1 MKRVLIL
8 VEGQT
13 EERFVKTV
21 LNSHLENFNVTCI
34 PTIITTKLVKRGPNF
49 KGGVP
54 EYAIVSRQ
62 IQRLLGD
69 TNASFVTT
77 MIDYY
82 GLPNSFPGEKTIG
95 GGTPHERVA
104 YLEQEISKD
113 IDDKRFLPYYSLHE
127 FEAILFSSPREIAN
141 TMIQAPSIV
150 SLQTIRSS
158 FSTPEDINDNPTTC
172 PSRRLLNLF
181 DTYNKPIYGT
191 LISQRIG
198 LETIREECP
207 HFNEWISRFEN
218 LQN

>member
-1 MKRVLIL
+1 MHKILIL

-21 LNSHLENFNVTCI
+21 LNPHLENYNVVCI

-54 EYAIVSRQ
+54 EYTKVKRQ

-69 TNASFVTT
+69 TNAIKIST

-82 GLPNSFPGEKTIG
+82 GVPNSFPGKNNIVGE
-95 GGTPHERVA
+95 TPHDRVK
-104 YLEQEISKD
+104 YLESELLKD
-113 IDDKRFLPYYSLHE
+113 IDDPRFYPYYSLHE
-127 FEAILFSSPREIAN
+127 FEALLFSSPQEIAN
-141 TMIQAPSIV
+141 TMIQVSSLDNLRTIKNSFPS
-150 SLQTIRSS
+150 
-158 FSTPEDINDNPTTC
+158 PENINDNPTTC

-181 DTYNKPIYGT
+181 DNYNKPIYGS

-198 LETIREECP
+198 LDNIRAECP
-207 HFNEWISRFEN
+207 HFNEWISMFEN
-218 LQN
+218 L

>member
-1 MKRVLIL
+1 MFNLTL

-21 LNSHLENFNVTCI
+21 LNPHLEAFRIVSI

-54 EYAIVSRQ
+54 EYGNVRRQ

-69 TNASFVTT
+69 TNASSITT

-82 GLPNSFPGEKTIG
+82 GLPNSFPGKTTIV

-113 IDDKRFLPYYSLHE
+113 IDDPRFHPYYSLHE
-127 FEAILFSSPREIAN
+127 FEAILFSSPQEIAN
-141 TMIQAPSIV
+141 TMIQTTSLV
-150 SLQTIRSS
+150 NLQTIKNS

-172 PSRRLLNLF
+172 PSGRLLNLF
-181 DTYNKPIYGT
+181 DTYNKPIYGS
-191 LISQRIG
+191 LISQNIG
-198 LETIREECP
+198 LETIRAECP
-207 HFNEWISRFEN
+207 HFNEWITRFEN